1 MNYLNDVD
9 IVEYVL
15 DQMKM
20 MVFQFFDP
28 LNPELSL
35 DYVAKMVSSHLVAI
49 LVMADMSVLSVMN
62 S

>member
-9 IVEYVL
+9 IVEYVR
-15 DQMKM
+15 DQMRM
-20 MVFQFFDP
+20 MVFQFFVP
-28 LNPELSL
+28 LDQELSL
-35 DYVAKMVSSHLVAI
+35 DYVEKMVSSHLVAI